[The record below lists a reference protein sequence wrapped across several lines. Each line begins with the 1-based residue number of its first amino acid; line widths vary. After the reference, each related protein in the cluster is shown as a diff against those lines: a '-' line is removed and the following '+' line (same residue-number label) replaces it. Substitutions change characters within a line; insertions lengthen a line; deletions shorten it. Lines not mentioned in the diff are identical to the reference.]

1 MGREEKGMWMKAE
14 GRRKVVNALGSKLQ
28 SENEKALKC

>member
-1 MGREEKGMWMKAE
+1 MGREEKEMWMKAE

-28 SENEKALKC
+28 SGKNVTSQ